1 MEKQKT
7 MTQEQI
13 NALAQKLIPTN
24 EMHPASV
31 ADVLNLPSFLSKIKA
46 CEQRFG
52 RPFAQLDDEMQQ
64 ALIFRR
70 TQQLVQVLRVNP
82 LWKDRLEKLGVY
94 SYPETPE
101 QWQQLPIME
110 REDLSD
116 LYMGKRPGM
125 VVPLSHGH
133 FQIIA
138 SGGTSGG
145 LPIETV
151 YSISELRD
159 TYELAG
165 VFFDRHILPAYLNQ
179 PDTPKW
185 MLTTLT
191 DYEMWSSG
199 SMLGGVLQNIP
210 SVNFIHA
217 GPMSPRTYGHVM
229 SFEGPKA
236 VLGMSREIEG
246 LIDLG
251 KDLPLSQRS
260 SFKVA
265 FYGSGILPA
274 RKMDDLKAVYPDIQ
288 ILSYFASNQAEA
300 IGIQLKPDSPLVGV
314 PGLHLIEIVDENGM
328 WVAQGEEGELVITRL
343 HANAAP
349 ILRMK
354 LGDRMIRH
362 PNTNA
367 LNKEKANGLCATQFE
382 FAGRSSDIIH
392 LGESH
397 YSGPRALGMISEQVT
412 EQTGW
417 DLLAQAHELQFH
429 NNRTDKI
436 LTLRLAVDNVSN
448 QLLGGMTKAQIRSIF
463 VNALGQSLSVFDQ
476 TEQQLTALN
485 ASAYQFELE
494 LVALESSKIHRTGVN
509 KTPLIKDSF

>member
-1 MEKQKT
+1 
-7 MTQEQI
+7 
-13 NALAQKLIPTN
+13 
-24 EMHPASV
+24 
-31 ADVLNLPSFLSKIKA
+31 
-46 CEQRFG
+46 
-52 RPFAQLDDEMQQ
+52 
-64 ALIFRR
+64 
-70 TQQLVQVLRVNP
+70 
-82 LWKDRLEKLGVY
+82 
-94 SYPETPE
+94 
-101 QWQQLPIME
+101 
-110 REDLSD
+110 
-116 LYMGKRPGM
+116 
-125 VVPLSHGH
+125 HGH

-138 SGGTSGG
+138 RGGTSGG

-165 VFFDRHILPAYLNQ
+165 LFFDRHVLPTYLNQELNQ

-236 VLGMSREIEG
+236 ILGMSREIEG
-246 LIDLG
+246 LIELG
-251 KDLPLSQRS
+251 KDLGLEQRA

-265 FYGSGILPA
+265 FYGSGILPS
-274 RKMDDLKAVYPDIQ
+274 RKMDDLKAVYPDIDV
-288 ILSYFASNQAEA
+288 LSYFASNQAEA
-300 IGIQLKPDSPLVGV
+300 IGIQLKPNSPLVGV
-314 PGLHLIEIVDENGM
+314 PGLHFIEIVDEQGR

-362 PNTNA
+362 ANIKTSTNTNA
-367 LNKEKANGLCATQFE
+367 LHKEKSNGLCAEQFE

-392 LGESH
+392 LGESQ
-397 YSGPRALGMISEQVT
+397 YSGPRTLAQVSEQVASL
-412 EQTGW
+412 TGW
-417 DLLAQAHELQFH
+417 DLMAQSHELQF
-429 NNRTDKI
+429 NNDRKNKV
-436 LTLRLAVDNVSN
+436 LSLRLAVTEVQMSELSGVSN
-448 QLLGGMTKAQIRSIF
+448 GQIRSIF
-463 VNALGQSLSVFDQ
+463 VKALGHSLSLFDQ
-476 TEQQLTALN
+476 TPQQLKSLN
-485 ASAYQFELE
+485 ATAYQFEIE
-494 LVALESSKIHRTGVN
+494 LVAIDSTKIYRTGVN
-509 KTPLIKDSF
+509 KTPLIRDQF